1 MQVLV
6 TGAAGFIGSH
16 LCERLLASGHRV
28 VGIDAFIDY
37 YGREVKERNLTS
49 LRSEPAF
56 SFHELDLRTDPIG
69 QVLEGIDTVVNEA
82 GMPGLQRS
90 WVDLE
95 TYTSCNIVALQ
106 RLTEACRQA
115 EIGRFVQISTS
126 SVYGTDAVG
135 DETTP
140 TRPMS
145 PYGVTKLAAE
155 HLALAYRALFDLPVV
170 ILRYFS
176 IYGPRQRPDMA
187 YNIFTEALIDGRPL
201 TVFGDGRQSRSSTYV
216 SDCVEGTVLAME
228 HGVPGEVYNIG
239 GGEVFTIADAIHL
252 IADAL
257 GTKADLR
264 YEPDRPGDQRHTAAD
279 VTKAFEAFG
288 YSPTVSPTA
297 GLAEQVAWQLDRRRQ
312 QTAMP
317 RTA

>member
-1 MQVLV
+1 MHVLI

-16 LCERLLASGHRV
+16 LCERLVADGHRV
-28 VGIDAFIDY
+28 VGVDAFIDY
-37 YGREVKERNLTS
+37 YGRSTKERNLRD
-49 LRSEPAF
+49 LRLEPGFA
-56 SFHELDLRTDPIG
+56 FHELDLRADPITPL
-69 QVLEGIDTVVNEA
+69 LEGVDVVVNEA
-82 GMPGLQRS
+82 GMPGLARS
-90 WVDLE
+90 WTDLD
-95 TYTSCNIVALQ
+95 TYTSCNILALQ
-106 RLTEACRQA
+106 RLAEACREA
-115 EIGRFVQISTS
+115 KVERLVQISTS

-187 YNIFTEALIDGRPL
+187 YHIFVESLLDGRPI

-216 SDCVEGTVLAME
+216 SDCVDGTVLAME

-239 GGEVFTIADAIHL
+239 GGEVFSILDAVEL
-252 IADAL
+252 IGAAV
-257 GTKADLR
+257 GVRPELR
-264 YEPDRPGDQRHTAAD
+264 FGPPRPGDQRHTAAD
-279 VTKAFEAFG
+279 VSKASEALG
-288 YSPTVSPTA
+288 YSPKVSPRV
-297 GLAEQVAWQLDRRRQ
+297 GLREQVAWQLEERE
-312 QTAMP
+312 
-317 RTA
+317 RTMSRTG